1 MSDLLKKLREPFRK
15 EELEFRVGATNN
27 DKSMGLA
34 LAYVQ
39 ARAIQNRLDELFGVD
54 GWTVLYKEISAG
66 FICSLSIKINDRWV
80 TKEDGAGMTEY
91 ESVKG
96 GISNAFKRVASSGFG
111 IGRYLYN
118 AKKNWYPIKKQGNGY
133 IFAETP
139 KLQLNEDQTKTETR
153 PKAEP
158 QNNNEIIINFGKYKG
173 QTLTDIYHNDR
184 SYIKYLRDKSKD
196 TEIIKECEKLL
207 ISKKILLRQQIIK

>member
-54 GWTVLYKEISAG
+54 GWTVSYKEISAG

-91 ESVKG
+91 ESIKG

-118 AKKNWYPIKKQGNGY
+118 AKKNWYPIRQQGRGY
-133 IFAETP
+133 IFTETP
-139 KLQLNEDQTKTETR
+139 VLEL
-153 PKAEP
+153 
-158 QNNNEIIINFGKYKG
+158 NNEIEIKKREDIDKIVERAENNKIVIDFGKYKG
-173 QTLTDIYHNDR
+173 MTLDKIYEKDKN
-184 SYIKYLRDKSKD
+184 YIKYLKENAKD
-196 TEIIKECEKLL
+196 
-207 ISKKILLRQQIIK
+207 KKILEACIELIA

>member
-54 GWTVLYKEISAG
+54 GWTVSYKEISAG

-118 AKKNWYPIKKQGNGY
+118 AKKNWYPIRQQGRGY
-133 IFAETP
+133 VFTETP
-139 KLQLNEDQTKTETR
+139 VLEL
-153 PKAEP
+153 
-158 QNNNEIIINFGKYKG
+158 NNEIEIKKREDIDKIVERAEKSKIVIDFGKYKG
-173 QTLTDIYHNDR
+173 MTLDKIYEKDK
-184 SYIKYLRDKSKD
+184 SYIKYLKENAKD
-196 TEIIKECEKLL
+196 
-207 ISKKILLRQQIIK
+207 KKILEACIELIA

>member
-27 DKSMGLA
+27 EKNMGLA

-39 ARAIQNRLDELFGVD
+39 VRAIQNRLDELFGVD
-54 GWTVLYKEISAG
+54 GWTVSYKEISAG

-96 GISNAFKRVASSGFG
+96 GISNAFKRVASSEFG

-118 AKKNWYPIKKQGNGY
+118 AKKNWYPIRQQGRGY
-133 IFAETP
+133 VFTETP
-139 KLQLNEDQTKTETR
+139 VLEL
-153 PKAEP
+153 
-158 QNNNEIIINFGKYKG
+158 NNEIEIKKREDIDKIVERAEKSKIVIDFGKYKG
-173 QTLTDIYHNDR
+173 MTLDKIYEKDK
-184 SYIKYLRDKSKD
+184 SYIKYLKENAKD
-196 TEIIKECEKLL
+196 
-207 ISKKILLRQQIIK
+207 KKILEACIELIA

>member
-54 GWTVLYKEISAG
+54 GWTVSYKEISAG
-66 FICSLSIKINDRWV
+66 FICSLSIKINDRWI

-118 AKKNWYPIKKQGNGY
+118 AKKNWYPIRQQGKGY
-133 IFAETP
+133 VFTDAPVLE
-139 KLQLNEDQTKTETR
+139 L
-153 PKAEP
+153 
-158 QNNNEIIINFGKYKG
+158 NNEIEIKKREDIDKIVERAEKSKIVIDFGKYKG
-173 QTLTDIYHNDR
+173 MTLDKIYEKDK
-184 SYIKYLRDKSKD
+184 SYIKYLKENAKD
-196 TEIIKECEKLL
+196 
-207 ISKKILLRQQIIK
+207 KKILEACIELIA

>member
-34 LAYVQ
+34 LTYVQ

-54 GWTVLYKEISAG
+54 GWTVSYKEISAG

-118 AKKNWYPIKKQGNGY
+118 AKKNWYPIRQQGKGY
-133 IFAETP
+133 IFTETP
-139 KLQLNEDQTKTETR
+139 VLEL
-153 PKAEP
+153 
-158 QNNNEIIINFGKYKG
+158 NNEVEIKKREDIDKIVERAENNKIVIDFGKYKG
-173 QTLTDIYHNDR
+173 MTLDKIYEKDK
-184 SYIKYLRDKSKD
+184 SYIKYLKENAKD
-196 TEIIKECEKLL
+196 
-207 ISKKILLRQQIIK
+207 KKILEACIELIA

>member
-54 GWTVLYKEISAG
+54 GWTVSYKEISAG

-118 AKKNWYPIKKQGNGY
+118 AKKNWYPIRQQGRGY
-133 IFAETP
+133 VFTETP
-139 KLQLNEDQTKTETR
+139 VLEL
-153 PKAEP
+153 
-158 QNNNEIIINFGKYKG
+158 NNEIEIKKRKDIDKIVERAENNKIVIDFGKYKG
-173 QTLTDIYHNDR
+173 MTLDKIYEKDK
-184 SYIKYLRDKSKD
+184 SYIKYLKENAKD
-196 TEIIKECEKLL
+196 
-207 ISKKILLRQQIIK
+207 KKILEACIELIA

>member
-54 GWTVLYKEISAG
+54 GWTVSYKEISAG

-118 AKKNWYPIKKQGNGY
+118 AKKNWYPIRQQGRGY
-133 IFAETP
+133 VFTETP
-139 KLQLNEDQTKTETR
+139 ILEL
-153 PKAEP
+153 
-158 QNNNEIIINFGKYKG
+158 NNEIEIKKREDIDKIVERAEKRKIVIDFGKYKG
-173 QTLTDIYHNDR
+173 MTLDKIYEKDK
-184 SYIKYLRDKSKD
+184 SYIKYLKENVKD
-196 TEIIKECEKLL
+196 
-207 ISKKILLRQQIIK
+207 KKILEACIELIA

>member
-54 GWTVLYKEISAG
+54 GWTVSYKEISAG

-118 AKKNWYPIKKQGNGY
+118 ARKNWYPIRQQGRGY
-133 IFAETP
+133 IFTETP
-139 KLQLNEDQTKTETR
+139 ILEL
-153 PKAEP
+153 
-158 QNNNEIIINFGKYKG
+158 NNEIEIKKREDIDKIVERAENNKIVIDFGKYKG
-173 QTLTDIYHNDR
+173 MTLDKIYEKDK
-184 SYIKYLRDKSKD
+184 SYIKYLKENAKD
-196 TEIIKECEKLL
+196 
-207 ISKKILLRQQIIK
+207 KKILEACIELIA

>member
-1 MSDLLKKLREPFRK
+1 MSDLLEKLREPFRK
-15 EELEFRVGATNN
+15 EELEFRVGATNT
-27 DKSMGLA
+27 DKTMGLA

-54 GWTVLYKEISAG
+54 GWTVSYKEISAG

-118 AKKNWYPIKKQGNGY
+118 AKKNWYPIRQQGRGY
-133 IFAETP
+133 VFTETP
-139 KLQLNEDQTKTETR
+139 VLEL
-153 PKAEP
+153 
-158 QNNNEIIINFGKYKG
+158 NNEVEIKKREDIDKIVERAEKSKIVIDFGKYKG
-173 QTLTDIYHNDR
+173 MTLDKIYEKDK
-184 SYIKYLRDKSKD
+184 SYIKYLKENAKD
-196 TEIIKECEKLL
+196 
-207 ISKKILLRQQIIK
+207 KKILEACIELIA

>member
-15 EELEFRVGATNN
+15 EELEFRVEATNN
-27 DKSMGLA
+27 EKNMGLA

-39 ARAIQNRLDELFGVD
+39 VRAIQNRLDELFGVD
-54 GWTVLYKEISAG
+54 GWTVSYKEISAG

-118 AKKNWYPIKKQGNGY
+118 AKKNWYPIRQQGRGY
-133 IFAETP
+133 VFTETP
-139 KLQLNEDQTKTETR
+139 ILEL
-153 PKAEP
+153 
-158 QNNNEIIINFGKYKG
+158 NNEIEIKKREDIDKIVERAEKSKIVIDFGKYKG
-173 QTLTDIYHNDR
+173 MTLDKIYEKDK
-184 SYIKYLRDKSKD
+184 SYIKYLKENAKD
-196 TEIIKECEKLL
+196 
-207 ISKKILLRQQIIK
+207 KKILEACIELIA

>member
-27 DKSMGLA
+27 EKNMGLA

-54 GWTVLYKEISAG
+54 GWTVSYKEISAG

-96 GISNAFKRVASSGFG
+96 GISNAFKRVTSSGFG

-118 AKKNWYPIKKQGNGY
+118 AKKNWYPIRQQGRGY
-133 IFAETP
+133 VFTETP
-139 KLQLNEDQTKTETR
+139 VLEL
-153 PKAEP
+153 
-158 QNNNEIIINFGKYKG
+158 NNEIEIKKREDIDKIVERAEKSKIVIDFGKYKG
-173 QTLTDIYHNDR
+173 MTLDKIYEKDK
-184 SYIKYLRDKSKD
+184 SYIKYLKENAKD
-196 TEIIKECEKLL
+196 
-207 ISKKILLRQQIIK
+207 KKILEACIELIA

>member
-27 DKSMGLA
+27 DKNMGLA

-54 GWTVLYKEISAG
+54 GWTVSYKEISAG
-66 FICSLSIKINDRWV
+66 FICSLSIKINDSWV

-118 AKKNWYPIKKQGNGY
+118 AKKNWYPIRQQGRGY
-133 IFAETP
+133 IFTETP
-139 KLQLNEDQTKTETR
+139 VLEL
-153 PKAEP
+153 
-158 QNNNEIIINFGKYKG
+158 NNEIEIKKREDIDKIVERAENNKIVIDFGKYKG
-173 QTLTDIYHNDR
+173 MTLDKIYEKAK
-184 SYIKYLRDKSKD
+184 SYIKYLKENAKD
-196 TEIIKECEKLL
+196 
-207 ISKKILLRQQIIK
+207 KKILEACIELIA

>member
-54 GWTVLYKEISAG
+54 GWTVSYKEISAG

-118 AKKNWYPIKKQGNGY
+118 AKKNWYPIRQQGRGY
-133 IFAETP
+133 VFTETP
-139 KLQLNEDQTKTETR
+139 ILEL
-153 PKAEP
+153 
-158 QNNNEIIINFGKYKG
+158 NNEVEIKKREDIGKIVERAEKRKIVIDFGKYKG
-173 QTLTDIYHNDR
+173 MTLDKIYEKDK
-184 SYIKYLRDKSKD
+184 SYIKYLKENAKD
-196 TEIIKECEKLL
+196 
-207 ISKKILLRQQIIK
+207 KKILEACIELIA

>member
-54 GWTVLYKEISAG
+54 GWTVSYKEISAG

-118 AKKNWYPIKKQGNGY
+118 AKKNWYPIRQQGRGY
-133 IFAETP
+133 VFTETP
-139 KLQLNEDQTKTETR
+139 VLEL
-153 PKAEP
+153 
-158 QNNNEIIINFGKYKG
+158 NNEIEIKKREDIDKIVERAENNKIVIDFGKYKG
-173 QTLTDIYHNDR
+173 MTLDKIYEKDK
-184 SYIKYLRDKSKD
+184 SYIKYLKENAKD
-196 TEIIKECEKLL
+196 
-207 ISKKILLRQQIIK
+207 KKILEACIELIA

>member
-27 DKSMGLA
+27 EKNMGLA

-39 ARAIQNRLDELFGVD
+39 VRAIQNRLDELFGVD
-54 GWTVLYKEISAG
+54 GWTVSYKEISAG

-118 AKKNWYPIKKQGNGY
+118 AKKNWYPIRQQGRGY
-133 IFAETP
+133 IFTETP
-139 KLQLNEDQTKTETR
+139 VLEL
-153 PKAEP
+153 
-158 QNNNEIIINFGKYKG
+158 NNEIEIKKREDIDKIVERAEKSKIVIDFGKYKG
-173 QTLTDIYHNDR
+173 MTLDKIYEKDK
-184 SYIKYLRDKSKD
+184 SYIKYLKENAKD
-196 TEIIKECEKLL
+196 
-207 ISKKILLRQQIIK
+207 KKILEACMELIA

>member
-54 GWTVLYKEISAG
+54 GWTVSYKEISAG

-118 AKKNWYPIKKQGNGY
+118 AKKNWYPIKQQGRGY
-133 IFAETP
+133 VFTETP
-139 KLQLNEDQTKTETR
+139 ILEL
-153 PKAEP
+153 
-158 QNNNEIIINFGKYKG
+158 NNEIEIKKREDIDKIVERAENNKIVIDFGKYKG
-173 QTLTDIYHNDR
+173 MTLDKIYEKDK
-184 SYIKYLRDKSKD
+184 SYIKYLKENAKD
-196 TEIIKECEKLL
+196 
-207 ISKKILLRQQIIK
+207 KKILEACIELIA

>member
-54 GWTVLYKEISAG
+54 GWTVSYKEISAG

-118 AKKNWYPIKKQGNGY
+118 AKKNWYPIRQQGRGY
-133 IFAETP
+133 IFTETP
-139 KLQLNEDQTKTETR
+139 VLEL
-153 PKAEP
+153 
-158 QNNNEIIINFGKYKG
+158 NNEIEIKKREDIDKIVERAEKRKIVIDFGKYKG
-173 QTLTDIYHNDR
+173 MTLDKIYEKDK
-184 SYIKYLRDKSKD
+184 SYIKYLKENAKD
-196 TEIIKECEKLL
+196 
-207 ISKKILLRQQIIK
+207 KKILEACIELIA

>member
-1 MSDLLKKLREPFRK
+1 MKMSDLLKKLREPFRK

-39 ARAIQNRLDELFGVD
+39 VRAIQNRLDELFGVD
-54 GWTVLYKEISAG
+54 GWTVSYKEISAG

-80 TKEDGAGMTEY
+80 TKEDGMTEH

-118 AKKNWYPIKKQGNGY
+118 AKKNWYPIRQQGRGY
-133 IFAETP
+133 IFTETP
-139 KLQLNEDQTKTETR
+139 VLEL
-153 PKAEP
+153 
-158 QNNNEIIINFGKYKG
+158 NNEIEIKKRKDIDKIVERAENNKIVIDFGKYKG
-173 QTLTDIYHNDR
+173 MTLDKIYEKDK
-184 SYIKYLRDKSKD
+184 SYIKYLKENAKD
-196 TEIIKECEKLL
+196 
-207 ISKKILLRQQIIK
+207 KKILEACIELIA

>member
-54 GWTVLYKEISAG
+54 GWTVSYKEISAG
-66 FICSLSIKINDRWV
+66 FVCSLSIKINDRWV

-118 AKKNWYPIKKQGNGY
+118 AKKNWYPIRQQGKGY
-133 IFAETP
+133 IFTETP
-139 KLQLNEDQTKTETR
+139 VLEL
-153 PKAEP
+153 
-158 QNNNEIIINFGKYKG
+158 NNEVEIKKREDIDKIVERAEKRKIVIDFGKYKG
-173 QTLTDIYHNDR
+173 MTLDKIYEKDK
-184 SYIKYLRDKSKD
+184 SYIKYLKENAKD
-196 TEIIKECEKLL
+196 
-207 ISKKILLRQQIIK
+207 KKILEACIELIA

>member
-1 MSDLLKKLREPFRK
+1 MNDLLKKLREPFK
-15 EELEFRVGATNN
+15 KNELEFRVGATNN

-39 ARAIQNRLDELFGVD
+39 VRAIQNRLDELFGVD
-54 GWTVLYKEISAG
+54 GWTVSYKEISAG

-118 AKKNWYPIKKQGNGY
+118 AKKNWYPIRQQGRGY
-133 IFAETP
+133 VFTETP
-139 KLQLNEDQTKTETR
+139 VLEL
-153 PKAEP
+153 
-158 QNNNEIIINFGKYKG
+158 NNEIEIKKREDIDKIVERAEKSKIVIDFGKYKG
-173 QTLTDIYHNDR
+173 MTLDKIYEKDK
-184 SYIKYLRDKSKD
+184 SYIKYLKENAKD
-196 TEIIKECEKLL
+196 
-207 ISKKILLRQQIIK
+207 KKILEACIELIA

>member
-54 GWTVLYKEISAG
+54 GWTVSYKEISAG

-96 GISNAFKRVASSGFG
+96 GISNSFKRVASSGFG

-118 AKKNWYPIKKQGNGY
+118 AKKNWYPIRQQGKGY
-133 IFAETP
+133 IFTETP
-139 KLQLNEDQTKTETR
+139 VLEL
-153 PKAEP
+153 
-158 QNNNEIIINFGKYKG
+158 NNEIESKYNNERNINPKEKIDDIILNFGKYKG
-173 QTLTDIYHNDR
+173 MTLDKIYEKDK
-184 SYIKYLRDKSKD
+184 SYIKYLKENAKD
-196 TEIIKECEKLL
+196 
-207 ISKKILLRQQIIK
+207 KKILEACIELIA

>member
-54 GWTVLYKEISAG
+54 GWTASYKEISAG

-118 AKKNWYPIKKQGNGY
+118 ARKNWYPIRQQGRGY
-133 IFAETP
+133 IFTETP
-139 KLQLNEDQTKTETR
+139 VLEL
-153 PKAEP
+153 
-158 QNNNEIIINFGKYKG
+158 NNEIEIKKREDIDKIVERAENNKIVIDFGKYKG
-173 QTLTDIYHNDR
+173 MTLDKIYEKDK
-184 SYIKYLRDKSKD
+184 SYIKYLKENAKD
-196 TEIIKECEKLL
+196 
-207 ISKKILLRQQIIK
+207 KKILEACIELIA

>member
-54 GWTVLYKEISAG
+54 GWTVSYKEISAG

-118 AKKNWYPIKKQGNGY
+118 AKKNWYPIRQQGRGY
-133 IFAETP
+133 IFTETP
-139 KLQLNEDQTKTETR
+139 VLEL
-153 PKAEP
+153 
-158 QNNNEIIINFGKYKG
+158 NNEIEIKKREDIDKIVERAEKSKIVIDFGKYKG
-173 QTLTDIYHNDR
+173 MTLDKIYEKDK
-184 SYIKYLRDKSKD
+184 SYIKYLKENAKD
-196 TEIIKECEKLL
+196 
-207 ISKKILLRQQIIK
+207 KKILEACIELIA

>member
-15 EELEFRVGATNN
+15 EELEFRVGATND

-54 GWTVLYKEISAG
+54 GWTVSYKEISAG

-118 AKKNWYPIKKQGNGY
+118 AKKNWYPIKQQGRGY
-133 IFAETP
+133 VFTETP
-139 KLQLNEDQTKTETR
+139 ILEL
-153 PKAEP
+153 
-158 QNNNEIIINFGKYKG
+158 NNEIEIKKREDIDKIVERAEKSKIVIDFGKYKG
-173 QTLTDIYHNDR
+173 MTLDKIYEKDK
-184 SYIKYLRDKSKD
+184 SYIKYLKENAKD
-196 TEIIKECEKLL
+196 
-207 ISKKILLRQQIIK
+207 KKILEACIELIA

>member
-1 MSDLLKKLREPFRK
+1 MNDLLKKLREPFRK

-54 GWTVLYKEISAG
+54 GWTVSYKEISAG

-118 AKKNWYPIKKQGNGY
+118 AKKNWYPIKQQGRGY
-133 IFAETP
+133 VFTETP
-139 KLQLNEDQTKTETR
+139 VLEL
-153 PKAEP
+153 
-158 QNNNEIIINFGKYKG
+158 NNEIEIKKREDIDKIVERAEKSKIVIDFGKYKG
-173 QTLTDIYHNDR
+173 MTLDKIYEKDK
-184 SYIKYLRDKSKD
+184 SYIKYLKENAKD
-196 TEIIKECEKLL
+196 
-207 ISKKILLRQQIIK
+207 KKILEACIELIA

>member
-39 ARAIQNRLDELFGVD
+39 VRAIQNRLDELFGVD
-54 GWTVLYKEISAG
+54 GWTVSYKEISAG

-118 AKKNWYPIKKQGNGY
+118 AKKNWYPIRQQGRGY
-133 IFAETP
+133 IFTETP
-139 KLQLNEDQTKTETR
+139 VLEL
-153 PKAEP
+153 
-158 QNNNEIIINFGKYKG
+158 NNEIEIKKRKDIDKIVERAENNKIVIDFGKYKG
-173 QTLTDIYHNDR
+173 MTLDKIYEKDK
-184 SYIKYLRDKSKD
+184 SYIKYLKENAKD
-196 TEIIKECEKLL
+196 
-207 ISKKILLRQQIIK
+207 KKILEACIELIA

>member
-54 GWTVLYKEISAG
+54 GWTVSYKEISAG

-111 IGRYLYN
+111 VGRYLYN
-118 AKKNWYPIKKQGNGY
+118 AKKNWYPIRQQGRGY
-133 IFAETP
+133 VFTETP
-139 KLQLNEDQTKTETR
+139 VLEL
-153 PKAEP
+153 
-158 QNNNEIIINFGKYKG
+158 NNEIEIKKREEIDKIVERAENNKIVIDFGKYKG
-173 QTLTDIYHNDR
+173 MTLDKIYEKDK
-184 SYIKYLRDKSKD
+184 SYIKYLKENAKD
-196 TEIIKECEKLL
+196 
-207 ISKKILLRQQIIK
+207 KKILEACIELIA

>member
-54 GWTVLYKEISAG
+54 GWTVSYKEISAG

-118 AKKNWYPIKKQGNGY
+118 AKKNWYPIRQQGRGY
-133 IFAETP
+133 VFTETP
-139 KLQLNEDQTKTETR
+139 ALELNTEIEIKKREDIDKIVER
-153 PKAEP
+153 AE
-158 QNNNEIIINFGKYKG
+158 NNKIVIDFGKYKG
-173 QTLTDIYHNDR
+173 MTLDKIYEKDK
-184 SYIKYLRDKSKD
+184 SYIKYLKENAKD
-196 TEIIKECEKLL
+196 
-207 ISKKILLRQQIIK
+207 KKILEACIELIA

>member
-27 DKSMGLA
+27 EKNMGLA

-39 ARAIQNRLDELFGVD
+39 VRAIQNRLDELFGVD
-54 GWTVLYKEISAG
+54 GWTVSYKEISAG

-118 AKKNWYPIKKQGNGY
+118 AKKNWYPIRQQGRGY
-133 IFAETP
+133 VFTETP
-139 KLQLNEDQTKTETR
+139 VLEL
-153 PKAEP
+153 
-158 QNNNEIIINFGKYKG
+158 NNEIEIKKREDIDKIVERAENNKIVIDFGKYKG
-173 QTLTDIYHNDR
+173 MTLDKIYEKDK
-184 SYIKYLRDKSKD
+184 SYIKYLKENAKD
-196 TEIIKECEKLL
+196 
-207 ISKKILLRQQIIK
+207 KKILEACIELIA

>member
-39 ARAIQNRLDELFGVD
+39 VRAIQNRLDELFGVD
-54 GWTVLYKEISAG
+54 GWTVSYKEISAG
-66 FICSLSIKINDRWV
+66 FICSLSIKINDRWI

-118 AKKNWYPIKKQGNGY
+118 AKKNWYPIRQQGRGY
-133 IFAETP
+133 VFTETP
-139 KLQLNEDQTKTETR
+139 ILEL
-153 PKAEP
+153 
-158 QNNNEIIINFGKYKG
+158 NNEIEIKKREDIDKIVERAENNKIVIDFGKYKG
-173 QTLTDIYHNDR
+173 MTLDKIYEKDK
-184 SYIKYLRDKSKD
+184 SYIKYLKENAKD
-196 TEIIKECEKLL
+196 
-207 ISKKILLRQQIIK
+207 KKILEACIELIA

>member
-54 GWTVLYKEISAG
+54 GWTVSYKEISAG

-118 AKKNWYPIKKQGNGY
+118 ARKNWYPIRQQGRGY
-133 IFAETP
+133 IFTETP
-139 KLQLNEDQTKTETR
+139 VLEL
-153 PKAEP
+153 
-158 QNNNEIIINFGKYKG
+158 NNEIEIKKREEIDKIVERAENNKIVIDFGKYKG
-173 QTLTDIYHNDR
+173 MTLDKIYEKDK
-184 SYIKYLRDKSKD
+184 SYIKYLKENAKD
-196 TEIIKECEKLL
+196 
-207 ISKKILLRQQIIK
+207 KKILEACIELIA

>member
-54 GWTVLYKEISAG
+54 GWTVSYKEISAG

-111 IGRYLYN
+111 VGRYLYN
-118 AKKNWYPIKKQGNGY
+118 AKKNWYPIRQQGRGY
-133 IFAETP
+133 VFTETP
-139 KLQLNEDQTKTETR
+139 VLEL
-153 PKAEP
+153 
-158 QNNNEIIINFGKYKG
+158 NNEIEIKKREDIDKIVERAEKSKIVIDFGKYKG
-173 QTLTDIYHNDR
+173 MTLDKIYEKDK
-184 SYIKYLRDKSKD
+184 SYIKYLKENAKD
-196 TEIIKECEKLL
+196 
-207 ISKKILLRQQIIK
+207 KKILEACMELIA

>member
-54 GWTVLYKEISAG
+54 GWTVSYKEISAG

-111 IGRYLYN
+111 VGRYLYN
-118 AKKNWYPIKKQGNGY
+118 AKKNWYPIRQQGRGY
-133 IFAETP
+133 VFTETP
-139 KLQLNEDQTKTETR
+139 VLEL
-153 PKAEP
+153 
-158 QNNNEIIINFGKYKG
+158 NNEIEIKKREDIDKIVERAEKSKIVIDFGKYKG
-173 QTLTDIYHNDR
+173 MTLDKIYEKDK
-184 SYIKYLRDKSKD
+184 SYIKYLKENAKD
-196 TEIIKECEKLL
+196 
-207 ISKKILLRQQIIK
+207 KKILEACIELIA

>member
-1 MSDLLKKLREPFRK
+1 MNDLLKKLREPFRK

-54 GWTVLYKEISAG
+54 GWTVSYKEISAG
-66 FICSLSIKINDRWV
+66 FICSLSIKINDRWI

-118 AKKNWYPIKKQGNGY
+118 AKKNWYPIKQQGRGY
-133 IFAETP
+133 IFTETP
-139 KLQLNEDQTKTETR
+139 VLEL
-153 PKAEP
+153 
-158 QNNNEIIINFGKYKG
+158 NNEIEIKKREDIDKIVERAEKSKIVIDFGKYKG
-173 QTLTDIYHNDR
+173 MTLDKIYEKDK
-184 SYIKYLRDKSKD
+184 SYIKYLKENVKD
-196 TEIIKECEKLL
+196 
-207 ISKKILLRQQIIK
+207 KKILEACIELIA

>member
-54 GWTVLYKEISAG
+54 GWTVSYKEISAG

-118 AKKNWYPIKKQGNGY
+118 AKKNWYPIRQQGRGY
-133 IFAETP
+133 IFTETP
-139 KLQLNEDQTKTETR
+139 VLEL
-153 PKAEP
+153 
-158 QNNNEIIINFGKYKG
+158 NNEIEIKKRKDIDKIVERAENNKIVIDFGKYKG
-173 QTLTDIYHNDR
+173 MTLDKIYEKDK
-184 SYIKYLRDKSKD
+184 SYIKYLKENAKD
-196 TEIIKECEKLL
+196 
-207 ISKKILLRQQIIK
+207 KKILEACIELIA

>member
-15 EELEFRVGATNN
+15 EELEFRVGVTNN

-54 GWTVLYKEISAG
+54 GWTVSYKEISAG

-118 AKKNWYPIKKQGNGY
+118 ARKNWYPIRQQGRGY
-133 IFAETP
+133 IFTETP
-139 KLQLNEDQTKTETR
+139 ILEL
-153 PKAEP
+153 
-158 QNNNEIIINFGKYKG
+158 NNEVEIKKREDIDKIVERAEKSKIVIDFGKYKG
-173 QTLTDIYHNDR
+173 MTLDKIYEKDK
-184 SYIKYLRDKSKD
+184 SYIKYLKENAKD
-196 TEIIKECEKLL
+196 
-207 ISKKILLRQQIIK
+207 KKILEACIELIA

>member
-54 GWTVLYKEISAG
+54 GWTVSYKEISAG

-118 AKKNWYPIKKQGNGY
+118 AKKNWYPIRQQGRGY
-133 IFAETP
+133 IFTETP
-139 KLQLNEDQTKTETR
+139 VLEL
-153 PKAEP
+153 
-158 QNNNEIIINFGKYKG
+158 NNEIEIKKREDIDKIVERAENNKIVIDFGKYKG
-173 QTLTDIYHNDR
+173 MTLDKIYEKDKN
-184 SYIKYLRDKSKD
+184 YIKYLKENAKD
-196 TEIIKECEKLL
+196 
-207 ISKKILLRQQIIK
+207 KKILEACIELIA